1 MIKLTFELF
10 PEDGRIKPYD
20 HPYGYIFRGVIMEW
34 LREIKPELV
43 HRLHEYQEVRPYS
56 INCKIYKKI
65 PKIDFI
71 LVSHDEVL
79 SDTLIEDLLSNEKVK
94 LIIGEKNYFI
104 SRVNFERVRLQSFFE
119 NSRPIKSFN
128 INFITPTY
136 FNTRMGDY
144 PIRVP
149 IPISLFGNLATLW
162 NDISKEGSKID
173 QNNFLNWLNFHVY
186 ISGHKIKSVK
196 RDIGKLKPIVGC
208 FGNVSYQVTK
218 INRNYYKHFLN
229 ELNRKYDYEF
239 VNDDYSNNCRWLE
252 ILCKLGEYT
261 NVGANRTAGLGV
273 IRYYPKKYLSNKDFL
288 IKS

>member
-1 MIKLTFELF
+1 
-10 PEDGRIKPYD
+10 
-20 HPYGYIFRGVIMEW
+20 
-34 LREIKPELV
+34 
-43 HRLHEYQEVRPYS
+43 
-56 INCKIYKKI
+56 
-65 PKIDFI
+65 
-71 LVSHDEVL
+71 
-79 SDTLIEDLLSNEKVK
+79 
-94 LIIGEKNYFI
+94 
-104 SRVNFERVRLQSFFE
+104 
-119 NSRPIKSFN
+119 
-128 INFITPTY
+128 
-136 FNTRMGDY
+136 MGDY